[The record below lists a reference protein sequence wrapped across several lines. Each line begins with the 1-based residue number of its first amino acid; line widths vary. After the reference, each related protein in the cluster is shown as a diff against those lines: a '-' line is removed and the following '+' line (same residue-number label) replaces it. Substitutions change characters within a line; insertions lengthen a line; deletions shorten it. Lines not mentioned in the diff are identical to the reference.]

1 MAIHPPDAPQGPLP
15 RALSLR
21 IVNILG
27 KDVGAPGSK
36 FHGESDSAFGMARF
50 QPKEAQI
57 RPLGGGLGGCLQT
70 FSEDP
75 QFYGERP

>member
-21 IVNILG
+21 IVNIQ
-27 KDVGAPGSK
+27 
-36 FHGESDSAFGMARF
+36 SDSAFGMARF

-57 RPLGGGLGGCLQT
+57 RPLGGALGGCLQT

-75 QFYGERP
+75 QFYGERPQPAQYQPLLFVA